1 MNNNVVSLT
10 DERKKFVVATSP
22 SAISTRWKNEKY
34 TWQDFCDKLRVPVRS
49 KETMKEYDSLPKT
62 AQGNLK
68 NVGGFVGGMLKD
80 GLRKKGNVEK
90 RTLLTLDVDNADDKL
105 FDDMKKLY
113 DGVNICMYTTR
124 SDRPNNHRYRI
135 VFKLD
140 RPLNPDEYEAV
151 GRKMAERIGIE
162 YFDETTFQA
171 ERLMYWGS
179 CSSDQNYD
187 FFSSEGVDLD
197 TQEILD
203 SYDEFGNNK
212 DAWKDCSLWATT
224 SSATALEIDRAIKK
238 QVDPTEKSGVIGAF
252 CRAFTIP
259 EAISEFLPDI
269 YVPVDDNCNRYTY
282 VKGHTSGGLVLYKD
296 GVFAYAHQNTDP
308 CQGRLCN
315 AWDLVRIHLFGDS
328 EKESTT
334 KMKELVLSK
343 DKVKRLFAKEREVK
357 AKEAFDGMI
366 CKVEVDKDFASKLSV
381 DKQGNYE
388 PTTHN
393 IRLIMRND
401 EMLARAF
408 KFDAFAHRI
417 IIDKPPIWRM
427 NNINSS
433 EVWDDVDDAC
443 LVNYFEDMY
452 GIEGSSAVSKINRV
466 FTEEVNRRGFHPV
479 KDYLNKAKGVWDGV
493 KRAETIFIDFLGAED
508 NRYNRVVTRK
518 MLLAS
523 VKRIFDAGCKFDN
536 ICILA
541 GGQGIGKTTLL
552 QRLASGWFTN
562 SLPRNVS
569 DKDCLYQIQGKWIV
583 EMGELTSLKTS
594 DLDAFKNFLTK
605 TVDSFRPAYG
615 KRSIDMKR
623 QCVFF
628 GTSNEVNFLRDS
640 SGNRRF
646 WIIPCHRVRNIPMGN
661 RVYTTFTPDF
671 VEQIWAE
678 VMNWDM
684 SEDLVLPLDLVDE
697 ALEREERYSS
707 GVSEAEALRAYLNT
721 PVPSKWYSWGMSQ
734 RKNWYENLDNEN
746 TIQVSGDKPRQYI
759 SIMELKVECRMLKDL
774 FGTTYKTDYEAMMA
788 RLSDEWVYTGRI
800 QDCGRMFGRQRVYER
815 ISKGDK

>member
-49 KETMKEYDSLPKT
+49 KETVKEYDSLPKT
-62 AQGNLK
+62 AQGSLK

-179 CSSDQNYD
+179 CSSDQKYD

-212 DAWKDCSLWATT
+212 DAWRDCSLWATT

-315 AWDLVRIHLFGDS
+315 AWDSVRIH
-328 EKESTT
+328 
-334 KMKELVLSK
+334 
-343 DKVKRLFAKEREVK
+343 
-357 AKEAFDGMI
+357 
-366 CKVEVDKDFASKLSV
+366 
-381 DKQGNYE
+381 
-388 PTTHN
+388 
-393 IRLIMRND
+393 
-401 EMLARAF
+401 
-408 KFDAFAHRI
+408 
-417 IIDKPPIWRM
+417 
-427 NNINSS
+427 
-433 EVWDDVDDAC
+433 
-443 LVNYFEDMY
+443 
-452 GIEGSSAVSKINRV
+452 
-466 FTEEVNRRGFHPV
+466 
-479 KDYLNKAKGVWDGV
+479 
-493 KRAETIFIDFLGAED
+493 
-508 NRYNRVVTRK
+508 
-518 MLLAS
+518 
-523 VKRIFDAGCKFDN
+523 
-536 ICILA
+536 
-541 GGQGIGKTTLL
+541 
-552 QRLASGWFTN
+552 
-562 SLPRNVS
+562 
-569 DKDCLYQIQGKWIV
+569 
-583 EMGELTSLKTS
+583 
-594 DLDAFKNFLTK
+594 
-605 TVDSFRPAYG
+605 
-615 KRSIDMKR
+615 
-623 QCVFF
+623 
-628 GTSNEVNFLRDS
+628 
-640 SGNRRF
+640 
-646 WIIPCHRVRNIPMGN
+646 
-661 RVYTTFTPDF
+661 
-671 VEQIWAE
+671 
-678 VMNWDM
+678 
-684 SEDLVLPLDLVDE
+684 
-697 ALEREERYSS
+697 
-707 GVSEAEALRAYLNT
+707 
-721 PVPSKWYSWGMSQ
+721 
-734 RKNWYENLDNEN
+734 
-746 TIQVSGDKPRQYI
+746 
-759 SIMELKVECRMLKDL
+759 
-774 FGTTYKTDYEAMMA
+774 
-788 RLSDEWVYTGRI
+788 
-800 QDCGRMFGRQRVYER
+800 
-815 ISKGDK
+815 